1 MRKEIQAGGI
11 TIEFYYGRK
20 HQAVMEAAGAADAV
34 RTVVDYCTGHYGELS
49 FLAGDRLRLIQSR
62 VSGGGYAANGASL
75 LDEADFTAKNLNDA
89 GKGAASGE
97 VMIHEL
103 VHQWWGLGNMFDPS
117 DASGAWSAEGLTV
130 YTTYRIVKEL
140 YGGEYALENY
150 VKKWQEAVDDYE
162 QNFYVRHPEYLEML
176 PAEKRLEI
184 TNRLSYVRKY
194 CEMPLKIL
202 KAEQLVGGEAAM
214 DRILNGLFNREP
226 DPAYPYLSYQE
237 FLDACGLTEEELN
250 LA

>member
-1 MRKEIQAGGI
+1 M
-11 TIEFYYGRK
+11 
-20 HQAVMEAAGAADAV
+20 
-34 RTVVDYCTGHYGELS
+34 S

-103 VHQWWGLGNMFDPS
+103 VHQGGGLGNMFDPS

-140 YGGEYALENY
+140 YGGGVRAGALCE
-150 VKKWQEAVDDYE
+150 KWQEAVTIMSRTFMSAIR
-162 QNFYVRHPEYLEML
+162 NTWRCCP
-176 PAEKRLEI
+176 
-184 TNRLSYVRKY
+184 RK
-194 CEMPLKIL
+194 
-202 KAEQLVGGEAAM
+202 
-214 DRILNGLFNREP
+214 NGWRSP
-226 DPAYPYLSYQE
+226 IV
-237 FLDACGLTEEELN
+237 
-250 LA
+250 